1 MIIRDNISEEH
12 LVECLKS
19 GNREAQ
25 ARLYTESVGALSSLC
40 RRYLQDE
47 DDVHD
52 VLHDVYLK
60 AMTEA
65 PRFLYRG
72 PGSLSAWLSRIAVNA
87 AIDHLRRRLNFDPID
102 EDVAAIPN
110 DDPDPSLLTPDELH
124 AIIRGLPDGYRT
136 VVNLYAI
143 EGMSHRDIA
152 DQLGITP
159 ATSASQFHRAKA
171 LLAKRINEYLN
182 S

>member
-1 MIIRDNISEEH
+1 MEG
-12 LVECLKS
+12 LQS
-19 GNREAQ
+19 GNRDAQ

-47 DDVHD
+47 DDVRD

-60 AMTEA
+60 AMTDA
-65 PRFLYRG
+65 TRFRYRG

-87 AIDHLRRRLNFDPID
+87 AIDFLRRRLIFDPID
-102 EDVAAIPN
+102 GEVADLPD

-136 VVNLYAI
+136 VVNLFAI
-143 EGMSHRDIA
+143 EGMSHNDIA
-152 DQLGITP
+152 ARLGITP